1 MNAKRIAKRKSVK
14 QGTAITPTKP
24 EKTVAEEVGFK
35 LQQPIQT
42 ALHAKLFRLGYSA

>member
-14 QGTAITPTKP
+14 QDRHHTTKP

-42 ALHAKLFRLGYSA
+42 ALHAKLFRLGYNA